1 LPEGYELD
9 FVVPSG
15 SPDVFKNLIDYIDK
29 EISILMCG
37 ENEAGQAEAGSR
49 ASSQVANV
57 VRVVKAAELSEMVSQ
72 TLTQS
77 LIRWIVDLNF
87 GTDVA
92 APSLTREFRIEES
105 PLTMPDVSLLIQ
117 SGYTPKKEWIERHFR
132 VELQDAT
139 DFETNKEGETEARTT
154 YDPETDGDLYGSI
167 FGNEETAA
175 AEGGEEE
182 QQSVQDLDTGEEVGL
197 GEAPDL
203 DSDGDGIPDAEENPE
218 DEQQPQKKPFGD
230 EEVTE
235 DEATEEALNK
245 G

>member
-1 LPEGYELD
+1 MVLPEGYELN
-9 FVVPSG
+9 FVTPSG
-15 SPDVFKNLIDYIDK
+15 SPDVFKGLIEYVDK
-29 EISILMCG
+29 EISILLCG

-87 GTDVA
+87 GVDVA

-139 DFETNKEGETEARTT
+139 DFETNKGGETEARTT
-154 YDPETDGDLYGSI
+154 YDPNSDEDLYGSI
-167 FGNEETAA
+167 FGNDGEAIT
-175 AEGGEEE
+175 EGGEE

-203 DSDGDGIPDAEENPE
+203 DGDGVP
-218 DEQQPQKKPFGD
+218 DEQQKPFGD

-235 DEATEEALNK
+235 DEATDEALEE

>member
-1 LPEGYELD
+1 
-9 FVVPSG
+9 
-15 SPDVFKNLIDYIDK
+15 
-29 EISILMCG
+29 
-37 ENEAGQAEAGSR
+37 
-49 ASSQVANV
+49 VANV

-87 GTDVA
+87 GVDVA

-154 YDPETDGDLYGSI
+154 YDPESDEDLYGSI
-167 FGNEETAA
+167 FGNEEETAP
-175 AEGGEEE
+175 EGGDE

-203 DSDGDGIPDAEENPE
+203 DGDGVPD
-218 DEQQPQKKPFGD
+218 DQQQKPFGD

-235 DEATEEALNK
+235 DEATDEALK
-245 G
+245 EG